1 MAATSGYML
10 AMLQKIRE
18 GDQDAFH
25 EFYDL
30 FHARLYQYIYIHTR
44 SEWLAEET
52 VQLSFIK
59 IWEQRKK
66 LSVEYSLS
74 TQLFRVAK
82 STLIDL
88 LRKNK
93 VREVVQLPNPEA
105 LAEQDSVITTIE
117 MKDDLKRVMKTINEL
132 PAMQQQVL
140 TETRINNLSHKETA
154 ALLSISAKT
163 VETHVTRAV
172 RRLKKTLSVFF

>member
-1 MAATSGYML
+1 MSVTSGYML

-18 GDQDAFH
+18 GDQDSFH
-25 EFYDL
+25 EFYNL
-30 FHARLYQYIYIHTR
+30 FHERLYQYIYMYTR

-66 LSVEYSLS
+66 LSTEYSLS

-82 STLIDL
+82 FTLIDL

-93 VREVVQLPNPEA
+93 IREVVQLPHPEA
-105 LAEQDSVITTIE
+105 LTEETSVITAIE
-117 MKDDLKRVMKTINEL
+117 MKDDLKRVMKTIHDL
-132 PAMQQQVL
+132 PVMQQQVL
-140 TETRINNLSHKETA
+140 TQTRINDLSHKETA

-172 RRLKKTLSVFF
+172 RRLRKTLSLFF